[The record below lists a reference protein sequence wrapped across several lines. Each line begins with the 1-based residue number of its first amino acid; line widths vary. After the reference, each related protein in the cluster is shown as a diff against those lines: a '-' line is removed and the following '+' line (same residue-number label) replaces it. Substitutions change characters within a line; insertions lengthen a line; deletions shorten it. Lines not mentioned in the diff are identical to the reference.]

1 MKKSNLGVSVGF
13 IGALAYL
20 AAFVNSFVGLLL
32 IVGYVL
38 LREENIWLRKNVLK
52 AMVLYIGFLL
62 LGIAVRLIPNFFSLL
77 NTFLSIFRFNF
88 ISAVL
93 TGIFGTLMKLLSYCA
108 KLLYLALGVMA
119 LTQRTIAFAP
129 LDKFIDKL
137 VNLEN

>member
-20 AAFVNSFVGLLL
+20 AAFLNSFVGLLL

-52 AMVLYIGFLL
+52 ALVLYIGFLL
-62 LGIAVRLIPNFFSLL
+62 LSVVVRLIPNFFGLL

-88 ISAVL
+88 VSIVF
-93 TGIFGTLMKLLSYCA
+93 TGIFATLTKLLTYGA

>member
-20 AAFVNSFVGLLL
+20 AAFLNSFVGIVL

-38 LREENIWLRKNVLK
+38 LREENIWLRKNALK
-52 AMVLYIGFLL
+52 ALVLYIGFLL
-62 LGIAVRLIPNFFSLL
+62 LSVVVRLIPNFFGLL

-88 ISAVL
+88 VSVVF
-93 TGIFGTLMKLLSYCA
+93 TGIFATLTKLLTYGA

>member
-20 AAFVNSFVGLLL
+20 AAFVNSFVGLVL

-52 AMVLYIGFLL
+52 ALVIYIGLVLL
-62 LGIAVRLIPNFFSLL
+62 NVAVRFVPNFFGLID
-77 NTFLSIFRFNF
+77 TFMSIFR
-88 ISAVL
+88 ISFVNAALTAVSA
-93 TGIFGTLMKLLSYCA
+93 TCYKLLNYA
-108 KLLYLALGVMA
+108 GKLLYLALGVMA

>member
-20 AAFVNSFVGLLL
+20 AAFLNSFVGILL

-52 AMVLYIGFLL
+52 ALVLYIGFLL
-62 LGIAVRLIPNFFSLL
+62 LSVVVRLIPNFFGLL

-88 ISAVL
+88 VSVVF
-93 TGIFGTLMKLLSYCA
+93 TGIFATLTKLLTYGA

>member
-20 AAFVNSFVGLLL
+20 AAFLNSFVGIVL

-52 AMVLYIGFLL
+52 ALVLYIGFLL
-62 LGIAVRLIPNFFSLL
+62 LSVVVRLIPNFFGLL

-88 ISAVL
+88 VSVVF
-93 TGIFGTLMKLLSYCA
+93 TGIFATLTKLLTYGA

>member
-20 AAFVNSFVGLLL
+20 AAFLNSFVGIVL

-52 AMVLYIGFLL
+52 ALVLYIGFLL
-62 LGIAVRLIPNFFSLL
+62 LSVVVRLIPNFFGLL

-88 ISAVL
+88 VRVVF
-93 TGIFGTLMKLLSYCA
+93 TGIFATLTKLLTYGA

>member
-20 AAFVNSFVGLLL
+20 AAFLNSFVGLLL

-38 LREENIWLRKNVLK
+38 LREENIWLRKNALK
-52 AMVLYIGFLL
+52 ALVLYIGFLL
-62 LGIAVRLIPNFFSLL
+62 LSVVVRLIPNFFGLL

-88 ISAVL
+88 VSIVF
-93 TGIFGTLMKLLSYCA
+93 TGIFATLTKLLTYGA

>member
-88 ISAVL
+88 VSAAF